1 MQSKSH
7 TKVVFKLPKRVF
19 ELLSNCPREGNGVH
33 DWLFKTALQ
42 LHRHFP
48 EDQILELL
56 KEKLSCVRPEREIHD
71 AVINAGRYAR
81 GEMGSASQS
90 QWPAVDYTMI
100 HKIVVNSPV
109 RLKDLPALS
118 PVCIT
123 DKEPMTEE
131 ILDALYPGNPLLCF
145 ARTVQSSRTRPREFW
160 RGRESGYSFLVPNP
174 MTKERGAKSGGG
186 ESERCLDN
194 TGARKIPSD
203 RVRYI

>member
-1 MQSKSH
+1 MEQRVS
-7 TKVVFKLPKRVF
+7 KLPARV
-19 ELLSNCPREGNGVH
+19 LHQVKTCPAKGQGVH
-33 DWLFKTALQ
+33 SWLFKTAFLLQ
-42 LHRHFP
+42 QHHFP
-48 EDQILELL
+48 EEEIFDLLE
-56 KEKLSCVRPEREIHD
+56 ENLSCKRDEREIRE
-71 AVINAGRYAR
+71 AVVNAGRYFR
-81 GEMGSASQS
+81 GEEPLVGQS
-90 QWPAVDYTMI
+90 LWPAIDYALI
-100 HKIVVNSPV
+100 HKSVLDCPV
-109 RLKDLPALS
+109 RLKDLRGLS
-118 PVCIT
+118 PVRVR